1 MISRVRAEAE
11 VRQSLAQA
19 PVTALLGPRQC
30 GKTTLARQIGD
41 QAGATIFDMQDPQVV
56 AAFQNPKLV
65 LSPLEGLIILD
76 EAQLVPA
83 LYPVLRVLVDDDRR
97 TGKNRRFFLL
107 GSAAPELIKGVS
119 ESLAGRIHLIPMQGF
134 CIDETGPET
143 LARLW
148 NRGGFPDSFLALDEP
163 LSLTWRKNFVETFL
177 LRDLPQYGVRV
188 PAAELRRLWMMCA
201 HLHGRLLN
209 VSELGQS
216 LGRTRAAVGSHLDIL
231 EEAFVIRRLKPWFE
245 NIGKRQRKSAKL
257 YIRDSGLLHALLGI
271 RDEAGLRLHPSAGA
285 SWEGFVLEQILAHLR
300 PDEAWFWQTQA
311 GAELDLLVRVG
322 GKRIGFEMKLSE
334 SPRTTKSMHVAM
346 QDLQLEHL
354 YVIHPGE
361 LRFALDEKI
370 TALPAREIPSLATSP
385 F

>member
-1 MISRVRAEAE
+1 
-11 VRQSLAQA
+11 
-19 PVTALLGPRQC
+19 
-30 GKTTLARQIGD
+30 LARQIGD
-41 QAGATIFDMQDPQVV
+41 QTGAAFFDMQDPEVA
-56 AAFQNPKLV
+56 AAFQNPKMV
-65 LSPLEGLIILD
+65 LSPLEGLIVLD

-97 TGKNRRFFLL
+97 TGKSRRFLLL

-119 ESLAGRIHLIPMQGF
+119 ESLAGRIHMIPMQGF
-134 CIDETGPET
+134 CLDETGPET

-148 NRGGFPDSFLALDEP
+148 NRGGFPDSFLAPDEP
-163 LSLTWRKNFVETFL
+163 QSLIWRKDFVETFL

-188 PAAELRRLWMMCA
+188 PSAELRRLWMMCA

-231 EEAFVIRRLKPWFE
+231 EEAFVIRRLQPWFE
-245 NIGKRQRKSAKL
+245 NIGKRQRKSPKL
-257 YIRDSGLLHALLGI
+257 YIRDSGVLHALLGI
-271 RDEAGLRLHPSAGA
+271 PDDAALSLHPSVGA

-300 PDEAWFWQTQA
+300 PDGAWFWQTQA
-311 GAELDLLVRVG
+311 GAELDLLTMVG

-334 SPRTTKSMHVAM
+334 SPRTTKSMRIAI
-346 QDLQLEHL
+346 QDLHLDHL
-354 YVIHPGE
+354 YVLHPGE
-361 LRFALDEKI
+361 LRFALDDHI
-370 TALPAREIPSLATSP
+370 TALPAREIPSLTSAP

>member
-1 MISRVRAEAE
+1 MISRLRVEAE
-11 VRQSLAQA
+11 VRHSLAHT
-19 PVTALLGPRQC
+19 PVTTLLGPRQC

-41 QAGATIFDMQDPQVV
+41 QAGATLFDMQDPQVA
-56 AAFQNPKLV
+56 AAFQNPKLM

-83 LYPVLRVLVDDDRR
+83 LYPVLRVLVDEGRR
-97 TGKNRRFFLL
+97 TGKDRRFLLL
-107 GSAAPELIKGVS
+107 GSAAPDLIKGVS
-119 ESLAGRIHLIPMQGF
+119 ESLAGRIHMIPMQGF

-143 LARLW
+143 IARLW
-148 NRGGFPDSFLALDEP
+148 NRGGFPDSFLAPDEP
-163 LSLTWRKNFVETFL
+163 RSMSWRKDFVETFL

-216 LGRTRAAVGSHLDIL
+216 LGRTRAAVGNHLDIL
-231 EEAFVIRRLKPWFE
+231 EEAFVIRRLQPWFE
-245 NIGKRQRKSAKL
+245 NIGKRQRKSPKL

-285 SWEGFVLEQILAHLR
+285 SWEGFILEQILAHLR

-311 GAELDLLVRVG
+311 GAELDLLAMAG
-322 GKRIGFEMKLSE
+322 GKRLGFEMKLSE

-346 QDLQLEHL
+346 QDLRLDHL

-361 LRFALDEKI
+361 LRFALHEDI
-370 TALPAREIPSLATSP
+370 TALPAREIPSLATAP